1 MMVGMNR
8 ARTFALLVLMG
19 SGACVAT
26 PNGIGGQQLPAANG
40 AVSAAIAGGVAAERR
55 REGECYVPCTPGNVC
70 NPKTGYCEPIPCGD
84 RCPDGEAC
92 LDTSL
97 IPHCVPSGQLEV
109 RKPGQPVQAP
119 PAQDPLKP

>member
-8 ARTFALLVLMG
+8 KLILAWLVIG
-19 SGACVAT
+19 SSGACVAT
-26 PNGIGGQQLPAANG
+26 PNGMGGQQVPVANA

-55 REGECYVPCTPGNVC
+55 REGGCYTPCTPGNVC
-70 NPKTGYCEPIPCGD
+70 NPKTGYCEPIPCGGE
-84 RCPDGEAC
+84 CPDGQAC
-92 LDTSL
+92 LASAL

-109 RKPGQPVQAP
+109 RKPGQPVEAP